1 MRWLVGYQADIF
13 TEKEDYANRVA
24 FQCVCLCILRGLLLS
39 SLKYHKLV
47 YCLHEL
53 IRMPQVVGGNKR
65 NVIQHNE
72 DPSE

>member
-1 MRWLVGYQADIF
+1 MRWHVGYQADRF
-13 TEKEDYANRVA
+13 TDYEDYANRVA

-47 YCLHEL
+47 YCLQEL
-53 IRMPQVVGGNKR
+53 IRMSQVVGGNER

-72 DPSE
+72 DPSI